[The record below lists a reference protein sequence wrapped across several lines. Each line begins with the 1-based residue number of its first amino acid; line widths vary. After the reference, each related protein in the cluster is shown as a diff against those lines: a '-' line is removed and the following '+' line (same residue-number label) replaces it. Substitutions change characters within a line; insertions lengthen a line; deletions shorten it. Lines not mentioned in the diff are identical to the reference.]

1 MTVSEY
7 YKAGSFGGSELT
19 PGDWTQLGSDA
30 AVTSLGLDGFTPV
43 DAGAVLLIPSGATFG
58 LYFVINGGAG
68 DVAINY
74 TNGANNV
81 SDGTLAL
88 SFGAGVRGL
97 FGVGGGWATG
107 PAFAPRTA
115 NVQLDFATPEP
126 CGLVVSP
133 GGRALLLPIRR
144 RLARV

>member
-1 MTVSEY
+1 M
-7 YKAGSFGGSELT
+7 
-19 PGDWTQLGSDA
+19 
-30 AVTSLGLDGFTPV
+30 
-43 DAGAVLLIPSGATFG
+43 IPSGATFG

-74 TNGANNV
+74 ANGANNV

-97 FGVGGGWATG
+97 FGVGGGATG

-115 NVQLDFATPEP
+115 NVELNFATLEP